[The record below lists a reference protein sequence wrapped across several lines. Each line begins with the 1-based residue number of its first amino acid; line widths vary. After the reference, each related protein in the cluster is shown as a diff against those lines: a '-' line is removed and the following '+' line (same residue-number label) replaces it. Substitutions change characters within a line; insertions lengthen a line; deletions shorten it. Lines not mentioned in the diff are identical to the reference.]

1 MDPYYP
7 DSGGSMQNSQS
18 RTLFDILKLAS
29 AEITFSDGILVPKGQ
44 NKNQRLPIN
53 STAYVNMERILRSM
67 IPLMKMPRQMWSDPR
82 THNSW
87 ALRGGKLY
95 EISHAGFRPTLP
107 NSTTQCVPAMARI
120 CPAGTWSAF
129 NQGGDCTSCA
139 VVPGLI
145 DPIEQQIAFVSQ
157 CSPGAGQRRRLLSTT
172 STKQI
177 YVRFVIVVPYNY
189 FFEFIDVWPTSSCE
203 YIESIAKTVC
213 DVVVKS
219 DDPLRTMRTMREWT
233 MAHAQRGWE
242 ILTQPFVYS
251 QFAPTKQPPAS
262 ASTAENTSIWLIV
275 GCVLGCTALVKIIIT
290 IVCVILNKNATN
302 PG

>member
-1 MDPYYP
+1 MFGYSARQLTAPPSAYATPLFMGFTAMVQSGFTNSVFCNITNICALDMPLEYDVLSMNPYYP

-29 AEITFSDGILVPKGQ
+29 AEITFSDGILVPEGQ
-44 NKNQRLPIN
+44 NKNQRPPIN
-53 STAYVNMERILRSM
+53 RTAYVNMERILRSI

-129 NQGGDCTSCA
+129 NQGGDCNLCA
-139 VVPGLI
+139 GGPGLM

-157 CSPGAGQRRRLLSTT
+157 CSPGAGQRRRLLSV
-172 STKQI
+172 STKNI
-177 YVRFVIVVPYNY
+177 YVRFVIMVL
-189 FFEFIDVWPTSSCE
+189 FE
-203 YIESIAKTVC
+203 
-213 DVVVKS
+213 
-219 DDPLRTMRTMREWT
+219 
-233 MAHAQRGWE
+233 
-242 ILTQPFVYS
+242 
-251 QFAPTKQPPAS
+251 
-262 ASTAENTSIWLIV
+262 
-275 GCVLGCTALVKIIIT
+275 CVF
-290 IVCVILNKNATN
+290 
-302 PG
+302 